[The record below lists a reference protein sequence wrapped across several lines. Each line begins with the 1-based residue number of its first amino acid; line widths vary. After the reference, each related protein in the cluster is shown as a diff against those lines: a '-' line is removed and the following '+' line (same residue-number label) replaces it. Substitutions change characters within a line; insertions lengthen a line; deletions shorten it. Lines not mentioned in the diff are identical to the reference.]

1 MTRSDRVVC
10 YALLA
15 LIAVGASAILAASTV
30 LAGHR
35 LPPGFAEAAI
45 GGTALLLSL
54 AHTRLLP
61 RRVRGT
67 R

>member
-15 LIAVGASAILAASTV
+15 LIAVAVPGILAASVT
-30 LAGHR
+30 LAGH
-35 LPPGFAEAAI
+35 LLAPGFALAAI